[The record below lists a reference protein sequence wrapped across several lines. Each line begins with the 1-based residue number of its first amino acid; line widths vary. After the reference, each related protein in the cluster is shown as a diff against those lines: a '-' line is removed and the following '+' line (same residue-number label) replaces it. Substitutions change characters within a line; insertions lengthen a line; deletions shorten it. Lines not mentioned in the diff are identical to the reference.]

1 MRIDFI
7 SLEFKNVLSYGNS
20 PTIFEFKNGIDL
32 INAKNG
38 AGKSSFI
45 DGLTF
50 SLYGVPFRKIKKN
63 SLINHHNNK
72 NLLTTLIF
80 CVENSGYY
88 KIIRGIKP
96 NIFEIYFNKE
106 EPIFDSELNLL
117 PQSATVNDYQ
127 DMLENDILKMSEN
140 VYRQLIVLGANIST
154 SKNFMDLSSKEKEE
168 IFQIITDTSVFNS
181 MKSLINKKIQL
192 YKTYILE
199 HEYKVNILNNTLTTE
214 KRNIESL
221 EHQNI
226 VIKNDKAKI
235 IEELNRELSE
245 RVAKIPE
252 YERAV
257 ELLKDLKTQ
266 YDAEKNDLVIK
277 KDQLKKLYVDQRK
290 ISDEI
295 HHIERAKAGVIVCD
309 ECENHI
315 NLTDIDISD
324 EHIEKVNKDYDII
337 TSSIKTVEQDINNL
351 EPIVNKKYEKL
362 LNSKRIVTNQK
373 ENNDRI
379 EYIKKD
385 IISKSEWVEFAI
397 DYTNISKLEEEL
409 EQEKQQILSLKES
422 VNNYDAIN
430 SIVGED
436 NLKGYMLSQQIPL
449 LNRYINQFIERFNA
463 FDYNFVI
470 DTSFKERIISRNE
483 EKEFN
488 AMSNG
493 QKQRFT
499 FSILFAFLRLVEEK
513 NGISTNLLILD
524 EVLDSSSD
532 TEGKLELIKI
542 LTDDFSKMKNVII
555 ISHNPDIVQ
564 NVEDFNRV
572 IRVEHD
578 VYSKM
583 IME

>member
-1 MRIDFI
+1 MKIDFI

-80 CVENSGYY
+80 FVEHSGYY

-106 EPIFDSELNLL
+106 EPVFDSELNLL
-117 PQSATVNDYQ
+117 PQSATINDYQ

-154 SKNFMDLSSKEKEE
+154 SKNFMDLSAKEKEE

-199 HEYKVNILNNTLTTE
+199 HEYKVNILNNTLSTE

-221 EHQNI
+221 EQQNI

-235 IEELNRELSE
+235 IEELTKELDE
-245 RVAKIPE
+245 RVAKIPD

-257 ELLKDLKTQ
+257 DLLKDLKTQ
-266 YDAEKNDLVIK
+266 YDIEKNDLVSK
-277 KDQLKKLYVDQRK
+277 KEELKRLYVEQRK

-315 NLTDIDISD
+315 NLTNIDISD
-324 EHIEKVNKDYDII
+324 AHIEKVNKDYDTI
-337 TSSIKTVEQDINNL
+337 TLSIKTVEQDINNL
-351 EPIVNKKYEKL
+351 EPTVNKKYEKL

-373 ENNDRI
+373 DNTDRI
-379 EYIKKD
+379 EHLKKD
-385 IISKSEWVEFAI
+385 IVSKSEWVEFAI